1 MRLARKAVRSKCGA
15 SVVPC
20 KDNATRRRSLP
31 VDIGGSELRG
41 RHGPSERCRRSR
53 HCGEQQ
59 LPPLG
64 VATQKNGVR
73 KTMAGGMVL
82 RNGVPANVLDRHPC
96 LFADRIEP
104 YLNLRDLIGC
114 EAGLPP
120 CEGE

>member
-15 SVVPC
+15 SVVPS

-31 VDIGGSELRG
+31 VDIGRSE
-41 RHGPSERCRRSR
+41 PRCRLR

-64 VATQKNGVR
+64 VATQENGLR

-82 RNGVPANVLDRHPC
+82 RNGVPADVLDGHPC

-104 YLNLRDLIGC
+104 YLNLRD
-114 EAGLPP
+114 
-120 CEGE
+120 